1 MSVYEAYIEKA
12 YYDFAFFNQ
21 YLGIIIYDNQVH
33 GSTPVIALYHLLICQ
48 SQCTSTNKDHTSR
61 RFVINYIAGYNSHK
75 VCHL

>member
-1 MSVYEAYIEKA
+1 MRRILKKRIMTLH
-12 YYDFAFFNQ
+12 FFNQ

-75 VCHL
+75 VHRSIQ